1 MSSGFSADPAKLRQ
15 HGDEFA
21 GHAERAGEVHRQ
33 LSQAVTEA
41 GQCWGDD
48 EAGQAFAAAYQQ
60 PAQDTLSKL
69 GALPAGLA
77 DVGLRFTG
85 TADRY
90 EQTEQDNAA
99 NLRQQD

>member
-1 MSSGFSADPAKLRQ
+1 MTSGFSADPAKLRQ
-15 HGDEFA
+15 HGGEFA
-21 GHAERAGEVHRQ
+21 GHAERAGDIHRQ
-33 LSQAVTEA
+33 LDQALTEA

-48 EAGQAFAAAYQQ
+48 DAGQAFAASYAQ
-60 PAQDTLSKL
+60 PAQDTVNRL

-77 DVGLRFTG
+77 DVGDRFTQ

-90 EQTEQDNAA
+90 EQTENDNAA